1 MLDLLEQNVGTLDKL
16 AGFNYQAQDAKQ
28 FRDRV
33 VISVKENSTK
43 IVNCAEEMAIQLFR
57 LGRKEIGEEIIE
69 KFEAIMK
76 ASKQK

>member
-1 MLDLLEQNVGTLDKL
+1 M
-16 AGFNYQAQDAKQ
+16 
-28 FRDRV
+28 
-33 VISVKENSTK
+33 
-43 IVNCAEEMAIQLFR
+43 NCAEEMAIQLFR